1 MGEQTSE
8 WSKLGGDVDDGR
20 LYLEQGVGANCAKA
34 CTELIGKLTEVRD
47 AARVLGRFDGLGTF
61 PSGIALAEKFSK
73 KAVGGDYSMVQALT
87 DHIAEV
93 EAMRDVF
100 LRIESRYVATDENG
114 AQALAAIDPE
124 VGG

>member
-1 MGEQTSE
+1 MEEVSWGALGLAVDSGELFIE
-8 WSKLGGDVDDGR
+8 R
-20 LYLEQGVGANCAKA
+20 GVAQNCARH
-34 CTELIGKLTEVRD
+34 CTDLLVKLVDIKQR
-47 AARVLGRFDGLGTF
+47 ASALGDLNGFGTF
-61 PSGIALAEKFSK
+61 PSGIALAKKFSL

-100 LRIESRYVATDENG
+100 LRIEAQYVASDERG
-114 AQALAAIDPE
+114 AQALAAIDPG

>member
-1 MGEQTSE
+1 MRDLARQLGEI
-8 WSKLGGDVDDGR
+8 KG
-20 LYLEQGVGANCAKA
+20 
-34 CTELIGKLTEVRD
+34 
-47 AARVLGRFDGLGTF
+47 FGTF

-100 LRIESRYVATDENG
+100 LRIEAQYVATDERG

>member
-1 MGEQTSE
+1 MGEQTSV
-8 WSKLGGDVDDGR
+8 WSVLVGEVDQGR
-20 LYLEQGVGANCAKA
+20 LYLEPGVGVNCAKA
-34 CTELIGKLTEVRD
+34 CTELIGKLTELRN

-61 PSGIALAEKFSK
+61 PSGIALAEKFGK

-100 LRIESRYVATDENG
+100 LRIEARYVATDERG
-114 AQALAAIDPE
+114 AQALAATNPE

>member
-1 MGEQTSE
+1 MSDN
-8 WSKLGGDVDDGR
+8 WSALSVAVDNGDLLIER
-20 LYLEQGVGANCAKA
+20 GVAQNCARH
-34 CTELIGKLTEVRD
+34 CTDLLVKLVDVQQR
-47 AARVLGRFDGLGTF
+47 ARALGDLKGMGTF
-61 PSGIALAEKFSK
+61 PSGIALARKFSL

-87 DHIAEV
+87 DHISEV

-100 LRIESRYVATDENG
+100 LRIEAQYVATDERG

>member
-1 MGEQTSE
+1 MDELSTWQVMAE
-8 WSKLGGDVDDGR
+8 DVSAGR
-20 LYLEQGVGANCAKA
+20 LFLERGVANRCAGH
-34 CTELIGKLTEVRD
+34 CSVLVERLVELRVQ
-47 AARVLGRFDGLGTF
+47 ARRLGRVEGFGTF

>member
-1 MGEQTSE
+1 MTDRTSE
-8 WSKLGGDVDDGR
+8 WAALAEAVSEGH
-20 LYLEQGVGANCAKA
+20 LYLEIGTARKCADHCSKHIA
-34 CTELIGKLTEVRD
+34 VLAELKDR
-47 AARVLGRFDGLGTF
+47 AYALGHIDGLGAF

-100 LRIESRYVATDENG
+100 LRIEAQYMAADESS
-114 AQALAAIDPE
+114 AQALGAIGPDL
-124 VGG
+124 

>member
-1 MGEQTSE
+1 MSISEDSE
-8 WSKLGGDVDDGR
+8 WKQLAGAVDGGQ
-20 LYLEQGVGANCAKA
+20 LYLEREIAIKCAGH
-34 CTELIGKLTEVRD
+34 CTTFAEELKRIRRM
-47 AARVLGRFDGLGTF
+47 ARTLGEAEGFGTF

-100 LRIESRYVATDENG
+100 LRIEARYVAADERG
-114 AQALAAIDPE
+114 AQSFAAIDS
-124 VGG
+124 